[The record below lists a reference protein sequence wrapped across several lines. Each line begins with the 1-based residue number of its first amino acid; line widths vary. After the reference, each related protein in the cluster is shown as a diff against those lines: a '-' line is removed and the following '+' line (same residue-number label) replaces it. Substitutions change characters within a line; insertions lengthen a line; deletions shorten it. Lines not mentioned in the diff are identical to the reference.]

1 MHLKKLNSSGGMV
14 GTEIWPMQKPATLVV
29 PNRAGKLFATFM
41 ASQKRMNSKNDPQKW
56 IKPEIQEAKP

>member
-29 PNRAGKLFATFM
+29 PNRAGKLFATFT
-41 ASQKRMNSKNDPQKW
+41 ASQTRMKNDPQKW
-56 IKPEIQEAKP
+56 IKSEIQEAKP